1 VVGLVSLAAGAHAAV
16 LRAVEATPT
25 ATGAEV
31 RIACSA
37 RVRPKVSVIGDDR
50 HALRVYVDLP
60 AGTQR
65 AAGMPA
71 ARAGAGPIAALRV
84 GAGERGAPR
93 VVVDLAQPVR
103 WRLRERGRTTVIE
116 LIVPEPEPR
125 GPTAVARAEP
135 PAKVPAAEAPAA
147 EDDGAAAADA
157 PARASLSSRPR
168 IVLDPGHGGRDPG
181 AQGFAVEKDVTLAI
195 ARRLASLLRTRLGAE
210 VVLTRTD
217 DRTVTLPA
225 RTARANTE
233 EADLFVSIH
242 ANANPR
248 GRLQG
253 IETYYL
259 DNTDD
264 QGTMRLAHM
273 ENGPAGPRPQAGKA
287 DLRYILSDLVQVGK
301 MDESIALATAIQRGL
316 VGTLRKRYAGIED
329 LGVKRGP
336 FYVLVGAYMPCVL
349 VETSFLTH
357 PVEGRRLARASYREA
372 ISEGLY
378 AGIARFLADTR
389 RARTL

>member
-1 VVGLVSLAAGAHAAV
+1 
-16 LRAVEATPT
+16 
-25 ATGAEV
+25 
-31 RIACSA
+31 
-37 RVRPKVSVIGDDR
+37 
-50 HALRVYVDLP
+50 
-60 AGTQR
+60 
-65 AAGMPA
+65 MPA
-71 ARAGAGPIAALRV
+71 AQAGDGPIAALRI
-84 GAGERGAPR
+84 GAGEGGAPR

-103 WRLRERGRTTVIE
+103 WRVRARGQTTVIE
-116 LIVPEPEPR
+116 LVVPEAEARVPAPR
-125 GPTAVARAEP
+125 EPTAVARAEP
-135 PAKVPAAEAPAA
+135 RAKERPVDPPAVEAPPRDATG
-147 EDDGAAAADA
+147 EDDVA
-157 PARASLSSRPR
+157 PAPPPPARVPLDTRPR

-181 AQGFAVEKDVTLAI
+181 ARGHAVEKEVTLAI

-210 VVLTRTD
+210 VVLTRAD
-217 DRTVTLPA
+217 DRTVPLPA

-242 ANANPR
+242 ANANPH
-248 GRLQG
+248 GRLHG

-259 DNTDD
+259 DNTED

-316 VGTLRKRYAGIED
+316 VGTLRKRWSGIED

-357 PVEGRRLARASYREA
+357 PVEGRRMARATYREA
-372 ISEGLY
+372 IAEGLY
-378 AGIARFLADTR
+378 AGVARFLADTR
-389 RARTL
+389 RSRTL